1 MKRWRLGEGEND
13 RFDPQREER
22 GELNGADPSGGGGGP
37 QKVGEDDGKEWGRKV
52 RSLDGGER

>member
-22 GELNGADPSGGGGGP
+22 GELNGADPTGGGGG
-37 QKVGEDDGKEWGRKV
+37 GDGRTATE
-52 RSLDGGER
+52 GG